1 MKNFNT
7 AITEAKLDYISDIEF
22 IYEFENQFIC
32 VSFYKNESGKNII
45 EEFVQNVNGLWVTV
59 IPTNDQIK
67 TMFKRLD
74 DTPYRE
80 VELERFT
87 EDLNYQNDPYYG
99 FYGLDA

>member
-7 AITEAKLDYISDIEF
+7 AITEAKLDYISDIEWS
-22 IYEFENQFIC
+22 YEFKNQFIC
-32 VSFYKNESGKNII
+32 VNFYKDENGTNII
-45 EEFVQNVNGLWVTV
+45 EQFCQNVNGQWFDV
-59 IPTNDQIK
+59 IPTDKQVK

-80 VELERFT
+80 VEIEHFT
-87 EDLNYQNDPYYG
+87 EDSNYQNDPYYG